1 MDFHRNVFYY
11 YRGPAR
17 ERSLIDRQLENNTT
31 KALVNVLEN
40 CSPTLTMQFLHW
52 LGVDAALQKTHFEL
66 QSETI
71 GERRIQRAKK
81 KLLLDLVG
89 GPSAEN
95 VPSVEGAPEGLSLPD
110 AWIYGDDFVVLVES
124 KLGPKLNAEQRA
136 CHMKLLGVGAE
147 ERRVTWQEV
156 HEFFNDMPGLAG
168 VDHFLVQQFTRYL
181 EYTGMATTSAV
192 TEELFDFLLNPE
204 DAEGKRWVRE
214 TMRGLARIV
223 ADELYPS
230 LQVNVGN
237 IEKEPG
243 GWYSCWV
250 TLSHDLPA
258 SAEAHVTVQIFPYEM
273 AVYANVD
280 TATIQRLLNR
290 LKTSPDA
297 LKAMLADLESFDIE
311 VYDRKPS
318 KPRKFEYIPVMKFRT
333 GRYIADEISF
343 DHLVYLLKALRYP
356 GTYPSFSV
364 TKRFSRHEVL
374 EMKGRLPGQLITA
387 ARQLEPLV
395 RFVNGHSLGQRH
407 G

>member
-40 CSPTLTMQFLHW
+40 CSPTLTMQFLHS

-89 GPSAEN
+89 GRSAEN
-95 VPSVEGAPEGLSLPD
+95 VPSVEGAPEGSSLPD

-156 HEFFNDMPGLAG
+156 HEVFSDMPGLAG

-181 EYTGMATTSAV
+181 EYTGMATTSTV
-192 TEELFDFLLNPE
+192 TEELFDFLLNPQ
-204 DAEGKRWVRE
+204 DAEAKRWVRE
-214 TMRGLARIV
+214 TMRALAQIV
-223 ADELYPS
+223 ADGLDPS
-230 LQVNVGN
+230 LKENVGN
-237 IEKEPG
+237 IQKELG

-250 TLSHDLPA
+250 TLSRSEHA
-258 SAEAHVTVQIFPYEM
+258 STEAHITIELLPYELNI
-273 AVYANVD
+273 YANVD
-280 TATIQRLLNR
+280 TATIRRLFKGLQKR
-290 LKTSPDA
+290 PEA
-297 LKAMLADLESFDIE
+297 FRAMLATLEGFDIT
-311 VYDRKPS
+311 VNDR
-318 KPRKFEYIPVMKFRT
+318 RRLQVQKFEYVPVMKFKS
-333 GRYIADEISF
+333 GRYIGDETSF
-343 DHLVYLLKALRYP
+343 NHLVYLLKSLRVK

-364 TKRFSRHEVL
+364 SKGFNRHEVL
-374 EMKGRLPGQLITA
+374 EMKGSLPERLIRA
-387 ARQLEPLV
+387 ARQLEPVV
-395 RFVNGHSLGQRH
+395 RFVNEHA
-407 G
+407 

>member
-40 CSPTLTMQFLHW
+40 CTPTLTMEFLRW

-66 QSETI
+66 QRETI
-71 GERRIQRAKK
+71 GERRIQRARK
-81 KLLLDLVG
+81 KLLLDLVR

-95 VPSVEGAPEGLSLPD
+95 VPCVEGAPGGSSLPD
-110 AWIYGDDFVVLVES
+110 AWIYGDGFVVLVES

-156 HEFFNDMPGLAG
+156 HKFFNDIPGLAD

-181 EYTGMATTSAV
+181 EYTGMATTSTV
-192 TEELFDFLLNPE
+192 TKELFDFLLNPE

-214 TMRGLARIV
+214 TMRALARTV
-223 ADELYPS
+223 ADKLERPS

-237 IEKEPG
+237 IQGEPG

-250 TLSHDLPA
+250 TLSRSEHA
-258 SAEAHVTVQIFPYEM
+258 STEAHTTIELLPYELNI
-273 AVYANVD
+273 YANVD
-280 TATIQRLLNR
+280 TATIRRLFKGLEKR
-290 LKTSPDA
+290 PEA
-297 LKAMLADLESFDIE
+297 FRAMLANLEGFDIT
-311 VYDRKPS
+311 VNDRRRSTPQ
-318 KPRKFEYIPVMKFRT
+318 PRKFEYVPVMKFRS
-333 GRYIADEISF
+333 GSYIADETSF
-343 DHLVYLLKALRYP
+343 NHLVHLLRSLRVP

-364 TKRFSRHEVL
+364 TKSFMRHEVL
-374 EMKGRLPGQLITA
+374 EMRRSLPERLVRTAHQLQPI
-387 ARQLEPLV
+387 V
-395 RFVNGHSLGQRH
+395 RFVNEQA
-407 G
+407 